1 VQVIPVDAH
10 DDAAFARWYTAHAAG
25 ASAGR
30 TDPPIWTLPES
41 LVLHRESGPDAAN
54 LREAYAAVTDAGAVV
69 GAGHL
74 EAPLRDNPRYAF
86 LGVDVPTE
94 YRARGVGTA
103 VYARLV
109 ERAAELGRTVL
120 GAELHQP
127 FDAPEVP
134 GAGFA
139 KRRGFTRRNVEIRR
153 VLRLPVPR
161 SRLDELAAHAAERSG
176 GYVLRQWRG
185 PCPDE
190 LAEQYAYLKSLL
202 MTDAPMGELQYE
214 PEVWDV
220 ARLRAREQQV
230 AEQGRTA
237 LTAVAIA
244 PDGRL
249 AGHTQIGV
257 PGHEPGVAYQWDTLV
272 LTGHRGHRLGLAL
285 KVANLR
291 TLLDGFPDRHRL
303 TTYNAEQ
310 NGPMVAVNDALGFR
324 PVEYLEEWQRS

>member
-1 VQVIPVDAH
+1 MQVIPVDAH
-10 DDAAFARWYTAHAAG
+10 DDATFARWYAVHAAG

-30 TDPPIWTLPES
+30 VDPPIWTRAES
-41 LVLHRESGPDAAN
+41 QVRYRESGPDAAQ
-54 LREAYAAVTDAGAVV
+54 LREAYAAVDGAGTVL

-74 EAPLRDNPRYAF
+74 EAPLRDNPRYAL
-86 LGVDVPTE
+86 LGVDVPPGH
-94 YRARGVGTA
+94 RGRGVGAA
-103 VYARLV
+103 VYARLA
-109 ERAAELGRTVL
+109 ERAVELGRTVL

-134 GAGFA
+134 GVRFA
-139 KRRGFTRRNVEIRR
+139 KRLGFTRRNVEMRR
-153 VLRLPVPR
+153 VLSLPVPR
-161 SRLDELAAHAAERSG
+161 ARLDELAAHAAERTG
-176 GYVLRQWRG
+176 GYTLRQWRG

-190 LAEQYAYLKSLL
+190 LAEPYAYLKSLL
-202 MTDAPMGELQYE
+202 MTDAPMGDLQYE

-220 ARLRAREQQV
+220 ARLRAHERQ
-230 AEQGRTA
+230 AADQGRTV

-244 PDGRL
+244 PGGRL

-291 TLLDGFPDRHRL
+291 TLLDEFPDRHRL
-303 TTYNAEQ
+303 TTYNAVQ